1 MIHVRV
7 TESDRRRE
15 HIRQRNYM
23 YAPVSSGV
31 NVLRSMCRASLVTG
45 YATIARCV
53 AVSAGTRDVVD
64 IFRHADLSTASTV
77 IPYWNTAKLN

>member
-1 MIHVRV
+1 MIHVRE

-15 HIRQRNYM
+15 HILSVTN
-23 YAPVSSGV
+23 APVSSGV
-31 NVLRSMCRASLVTG
+31 NVLGSMCRASLVTG

-53 AVSAGTRDVVD
+53 AVSAGTRDIVD

>member
-1 MIHVRV
+1 
-7 TESDRRRE
+7 
-15 HIRQRNYM
+15 
-23 YAPVSSGV
+23 
-31 NVLRSMCRASLVTG
+31 MCRASLFTG

>member
-1 MIHVRV
+1 MIV
-7 TESDRRRE
+7 TESVRRRK
-15 HIRQRNYM
+15 HILSVAN
-23 YAPVSSGV
+23 APVSGGV
-31 NVLRSMCRASLVTG
+31 NVLRSMCRASLFTG

-53 AVSAGTRDVVD
+53 AVSAGTRDIVD